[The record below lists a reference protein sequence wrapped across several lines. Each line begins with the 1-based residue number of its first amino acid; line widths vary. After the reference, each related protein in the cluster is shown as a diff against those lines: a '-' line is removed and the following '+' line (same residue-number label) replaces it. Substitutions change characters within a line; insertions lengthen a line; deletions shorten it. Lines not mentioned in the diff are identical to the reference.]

1 MRYINRLCSIFSSF
15 SRSRPLPLNLLLT
28 KLLTAAAAAAPLR
41 DGEEAKSITWPHT
54 KTALTTDAHVE
65 DAQASLKFYIY
76 PLHYIQTYMH
86 KRTQLERPNL
96 RSVVFGGREI
106 NRKRERVS
114 GWVWISD
121 NVTIQSIH
129 PSIHLF
135 LVLTYRDV
143 PQWMGYYYVIV
154 VPGPPTATSST
165 IHYIFIIMAI

>member
-1 MRYINRLCSIFSSF
+1 MRYINRLCFIHSFFSI
-15 SRSRPLPLNLLLT
+15 SRPLPLNLLLT
-28 KLLTAAAAAAPLR
+28 KLLTAAAAAPLR

-65 DAQASLKFYIY
+65 DAQAASLKFYIY

-114 GWVWISD
+114 G
-121 NVTIQSIH
+121 
-129 PSIHLF
+129 
-135 LVLTYRDV
+135 
-143 PQWMGYYYVIV
+143 
-154 VPGPPTATSST
+154 
-165 IHYIFIIMAI
+165 